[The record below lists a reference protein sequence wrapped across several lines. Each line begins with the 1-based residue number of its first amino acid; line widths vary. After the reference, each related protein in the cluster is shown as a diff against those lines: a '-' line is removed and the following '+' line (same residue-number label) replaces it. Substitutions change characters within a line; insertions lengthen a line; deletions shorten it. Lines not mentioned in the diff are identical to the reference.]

1 MIQSVIDIAN
11 FSLLLLLCL
20 FIFALLGM
28 ELFAYSVYE
37 DINGELV
44 FGQENIQEAFKQ
56 GDKLTWPR
64 QNFNNIFNAM
74 LSVFIVI
81 VGEDWNVY
89 MYLYVRA
96 LGHGSETWRNIAIL
110 YFILLFL
117 IGNTILLALFTA
129 LLLKNQ
135 EEDENKD
142 ALEEN
147 MNSYQRQAS
156 AE

>member
-1 MIQSVIDIAN
+1 
-11 FSLLLLLCL
+11 
-20 FIFALLGM
+20 M

-156 AE
+156 AEQLPFCSRKGCNLRF